1 VARGGAWVGEHAAL
15 AQEKVAAQRG
25 KRRGV
30 WTSEGR
36 QRKSAGEQAG
46 GRRKPAMEEAGD
58 REDEMS

>member
-1 VARGGAWVGEHAAL
+1 MARGGAWAGEHAAL
-15 AQEKVAAQRG
+15 AQEKAAAQRG